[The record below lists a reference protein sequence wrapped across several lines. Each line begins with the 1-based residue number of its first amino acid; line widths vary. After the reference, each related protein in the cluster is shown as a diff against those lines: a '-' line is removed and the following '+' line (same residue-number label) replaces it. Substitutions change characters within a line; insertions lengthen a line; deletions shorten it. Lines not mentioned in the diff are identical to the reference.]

1 MKYRLLYNFLFLFC
15 VVTVSAQSM
24 YESRVSGSSRPVWQQ
39 TDPTDPNGYYLENRR
54 ALTGTGCCVNRM
66 TSTVGL
72 VDHISNL
79 GYLLD
84 DDLDNAATFA
94 AVGDINLTGPIIG
107 VKDIENSYA
116 AGTTAGFCIAIS
128 NYSTLN
134 LDLLNGLVGELGISL
149 YYQGEPVTAVEGSSD
164 ESNNN
169 LLGLSLL
176 NLSDGTPCLY
186 LTATATDMFDEV
198 CLTTK
203 GLADI
208 NLINAMQIRY
218 AFVGNSKEIKLT
230 TAGVQEYFGDG
241 ADIEVKGQKVVK
253 SGTLISLDSRNVEFT
268 NNEKTLIKQGESI
281 DLITGTL
288 IDLGFVGDLIGK
300 LFGKD
305 KYARLELNLKDNNNF
320 FKAGTEV
327 GFTFETSGLLN
338 LNIADYVRVELC
350 NNNGEWQDYNTN
362 GSLLGLDLIQIKNA
376 KTISL
381 IPNEDFCGIRI
392 TFNNELLKLNIAD
405 NGLKFH
411 YAYVREAPEVSHKCL
426 INPTMNT
433 NICDDEETYTLKAD
447 ESVTWSVTSQPDGAN
462 VTLSPEGTECRVS
475 DMTIPGEYVFAA
487 TAPDGCVEYVTI
499 KKGNLFEGETECGT
513 ELVNIDG
520 DTPDY
525 ELSTDIYETSGS
537 LITINDIDNKENIL
551 NANIYDYAEY
561 IGGISIANDLRI
573 IGVKKTGGGMISDG
587 TTAIRAGFV
596 VEFQSTG
603 LDLDLLEFFQIRLYH
618 NGKKVLSKPIDNSD
632 VLGVGLIG
640 SEKTQKVRFS
650 VNVPEGTQ
658 FDEMMLWRSGILNLN
673 LSNLKIY
680 YPFIEEETDNCGDPL
695 GCSTTVVSAG
705 TIGAHWN
712 ADATFTAGVASVFS
726 TINNMS
732 NFVDD
737 DMDTYMSLIGA
748 VNAAGKVFA
757 VNMGRKMEAN
767 HQLGIVIDKT
777 TYLAGVGLANLIT
790 VETYRNGVDTGDK
803 HSDWKVLGVN
813 AIGYGDK
820 SILLMTPKQEYD
832 EVRITVA
839 GVSALGDNAI
849 LKFYG
854 MFVRSDI
861 DGDGIPDCKDPQSCG
876 IMVDNVTADRICEGN
891 DLNITL
897 QVSNVTAETDISLI
911 FADGSP
917 LNGTVTVTSNG
928 EETYNLTGEQTKD
941 QAGRYLLSV
950 KAGEKLLKQIN
961 LDIHPLQTEWKT
973 GATSTNWNNWDNWT
987 RGVPFCCT
995 DVVIPSG
1002 ASCYPVLSY
1011 SLSNPSCCNNI
1022 HFEPGAQV
1030 VNSPE
1035 LAYRKAWVEAE
1046 FNPNRYYLFSAP
1058 LKEMVT
1064 GDMFVP
1070 AAMNGVHTADKFT
1083 ELDET
1088 KSPENRFNPSV
1099 FQRVWQSAVD
1109 GKVLASSWNL
1119 SQNDLTDT
1127 QLNVLEGEWSRNFN
1141 AVAHPYKVGNA
1152 VSVWVDNGTLPENT
1166 LFRFRFPKEH
1176 TLYHYYSD
1184 IDQTELGEEAVSRNA
1199 DNIGR
1204 FIYETELKETPFT
1217 AYSDSKKWNW
1227 LEKPGPGTGLITQCL
1242 DVVVEK
1248 DADATY
1254 SNTFLVGNPFLSYVN
1269 IEKFLEENVSM
1280 VSEVRLYNGNTTEAV
1295 VAAADGSFITN
1306 ATSQATTG
1314 MIAPMEGFYVRARE
1328 GSTSVSG
1335 GKETLVLR
1343 FTPLMLEQKN
1353 EDQAT
1358 MDGQET
1364 SSELMRLN
1372 VYSADYR
1379 SSMVI
1384 APAEKGAKSEL
1395 LLDGEVTPALAL
1407 FAADQDQACDV
1418 LSTDADVVPLG
1429 FMTAHAETVTLS
1441 ATGNTEGWLIR
1452 DRISGKTKSVAEEI
1466 KIKVDG
1472 TSVGRYELVRNQ
1484 DQIDSDHTAAVIVSS
1499 RNGRIHILS
1508 PDSEIRKVI
1517 VYDLNGQN
1525 LCNRQ
1530 VSGNEVELTTL
1541 GGIRIV
1547 EVFLESGKSFRTK
1560 ILD

>member
-1 MKYRLLYNFLFLFC
+1 MKYRLLYHFLFLFC

-39 TDPTDPNGYYLENRR
+39 TDPNEAYYLKNRR

-134 LDLLNGLVGELGISL
+134 LDLLNGLVGELGISF
-149 YYQGEPVTAVEGSSD
+149 YYQGEPVTADEGSSD

-241 ADIEVKGQKVVK
+241 ADIEVDGRKVIQVAVTIPK
-253 SGTLISLDSRNVEFT
+253 DFDGDDKEAIKNGEEVTLIGGLGLLGGISPYLQIEL
-268 NNEKTLIKQGESI
+268 NNEDYYFEKGS
-281 DLITGTL
+281 
-288 IDLGFVGDLIGK
+288 
-300 LFGKD
+300 
-305 KYARLELNLKDNNNF
+305 
-320 FKAGTEV
+320 EV
-327 GFTFETSGLLN
+327 GFNIKSKGLASVGLLN
-338 LNIADYVRVELC
+338 LKGTKISILNLEGSWKEVSSQ
-350 NNNGEWQDYNTN
+350 NN
-362 GSLLGLDLIQIKNA
+362 LLGLSLLENSSQIIKVKA
-376 KTISL
+376 
-381 IPNEDFCGIRI
+381 NEDIRGVKI
-392 TFNNELLKLNIAD
+392 ELPSSIIDVDLGATYFLGAS
-405 NGLKFH
+405 
-411 YAYVREAPEVSHKCL
+411 VSEPVDAIHQCP

-447 ESVTWSVTSQPDGAN
+447 MSVTWSVASQPDGAN
-462 VTLSPEGTECRVS
+462 VTLSPSEGGTECQVS
-475 DMTIPGEYVFAA
+475 DMTIPGEYEFAA

-513 ELVNIDG
+513 GLVNIDG
-520 DTPDY
+520 ETPDY

-551 NANIYDYAEY
+551 NANIDDYAEY

-603 LDLDLLEFFQIRLYH
+603 LSLDLLEFFQIRLY
-618 NGKKVLSKPIDNSD
+618 NKGQKVLSIPIDNSD

-650 VNVPEGTQ
+650 VNVPAGTK

-737 DMDTYMSLIGA
+737 DMDTYMSLIQVLGA
-748 VNAAGKVFA
+748 DGKVFA
-757 VNMGRKMEAN
+757 VNMGRNMEAN

-777 TYLAGVGLANLIT
+777 TYLAGVGLIDWLT
-790 VETYRNGVDTGDK
+790 VETFKNGESTEETF
-803 HSDWKVLGVN
+803 SDWKVLGVN

-876 IMVDNVTADRICEGN
+876 IMVDNVTSDRICEGN

-911 FADGSP
+911 FADSSP

-928 EETYNLTGEQTKD
+928 KETYKLTGEQTKD

-1088 KSPENRFNPSV
+1088 TSPENRFNPSV

-1141 AVAHPYKVGNA
+1141 AVAHSYKAGNA
-1152 VSVWVDNGTLPENT
+1152 VSVWVDNGELPENT
-1166 LFRFRFPKEH
+1166 LFRFRFPKKH

-1184 IDQTELGEEAVSRNA
+1184 IDQTELGEEVVSRNT

-1204 FIYETELKETPFT
+1204 FIYETESKETPFT
-1217 AYSDSKKWNW
+1217 AYSGSQKWNW
-1227 LEKPGPGTGLITQCL
+1227 SEEPGPGTGLITQCL

-1269 IEKFLEENVSM
+1269 IEKFLEENADK

-1328 GSTSVSG
+1328 GRTSESG

>member
-1 MKYRLLYNFLFLFC
+1 MKYRLLYHFLFLFC

-39 TDPTDPNGYYLENRR
+39 TDPNGAYYLENRR
-54 ALTGTGCCVNRM
+54 ALTGTGCSINRIIQQVDVLGGI
-66 TSTVGL
+66 TGL
-72 VDHISNL
+72 NN
-79 GYLLD
+79 LLD
-84 DDLDNAATFA
+84 EDLNNSASFPKLVGINALYT
-94 AVGDINLTGPIIG
+94 PIIG
-107 VKDIENSYA
+107 IRDTRNYYA
-116 AGTTAGFCIAIS
+116 AGTEAGFCIEAYNGESLLTLDVLNAIGIS
-128 NYSTLN
+128 VYK
-134 LDLLNGLVGELGISL
+134 DGELLETIK
-149 YYQGEPVTAVEGSSD
+149 VSSGD
-164 ESNNN
+164 ESG
-169 LLGLSLL
+169 LLGLSLI
-176 NLSDGTPCLY
+176 NFSDSKSCASY
-186 LTATATDMFDEV
+186 LTVRPTQDFDEI
-198 CLTTK
+198 CLTNVSV
-203 GLADI
+203 ADI
-208 NLINAMQIRY
+208 GVGENLRIKY
-218 AFVGNSKEIKLT
+218 AFVGEPKEIKLT
-230 TAGVQEYFGDG
+230 DQGIANYGQIIGRQDVEVEADGWSMILGALGMGIKSYFTSTDKTYLLNETLTDK
-241 ADIEVKGQKVVK
+241 ADV
-253 SGTLISLDSRNVEFT
+253 TPL
-268 NNEKTLIKQGESI
+268 
-281 DLITGTL
+281 
-288 IDLGFVGDLIGK
+288 LGLIGDIAEVEIK
-300 LFGKD
+300 CNSND
-305 KYARLELNLKDNNNF
+305 NEEL
-320 FKAGTEV
+320 FKAGSEV
-327 GFTFETSGLLN
+327 GFKYSATALADFSLGFDVRIELLDIQGKK
-338 LNIADYVRVELC
+338 LNSYKI
-350 NNNGEWQDYNTN
+350 
-362 GSLLGLDLIQIKNA
+362 GSALLGLGLA
-376 KTISL
+376 KGGDATVSVIAD
-381 IPNEDFCGIRI
+381 EDFSGARLVFSSIVDV
-392 TFNNELLKLNIAD
+392 KL
-405 NGLKFH
+405 GTMGV
-411 YAYVREAPEVSHKCL
+411 YYGYVREAPEVSHQCP

-447 ESVTWSVTSQPDGAN
+447 MSVTWSVASQPDGAN
-462 VTLSPEGTECRVS
+462 VTLSPSEGGTECQVS
-475 DMTIPGEYVFAA
+475 DMTIPGEYEFAA

-513 ELVNIDG
+513 GLVNIDG

-551 NANIYDYAEY
+551 NANIDDYAEY

-650 VNVPEGTQ
+650 VNVPAGTQ

-712 ADATFTAGVASVFS
+712 ADETFTAGVASVVS

-737 DMDTYMSLIGA
+737 DMDTYMSLIQVLGA
-748 VNAAGKVFA
+748 DGKVFA
-757 VNMGRKMEAN
+757 VNMGRNMEAN

-777 TYLAGVGLANLIT
+777 TYLAGVGLIEWLT
-790 VETYRNGVDTGDK
+790 VETYNNGGFTGETF
-803 HSDWKVLGVN
+803 SDWKVLGVN

-876 IMVDNVTADRICEGN
+876 IMVDNVTSDRICEGN

-928 EETYNLTGEQTKD
+928 EETYKLTGEQTKD

-1070 AAMNGVHTADKFT
+1070 AAMKGVHTADKFT
-1083 ELDET
+1083 ELDKT
-1088 KSPENRFNPSV
+1088 TSLENRFNPSV

-1119 SQNDLTDT
+1119 SQNDLTNT

-1141 AVAHPYKVGNA
+1141 AVAHPYKAGNA

-1176 TLYHYYSD
+1176 TSYHYYSD
-1184 IDQTELGEEAVSRNA
+1184 IDQTELGEEVVSRNA

-1204 FIYETELKETPFT
+1204 FIYETESKETPFT

-1227 LEKPGPGTGLITQCL
+1227 LEEPGPGTGLITQCL

-1248 DADATY
+1248 DEDATY

-1269 IEKFLEENVSM
+1269 IEKFLEENADK

-1328 GSTSVSG
+1328 GSTSESG
-1335 GKETLVLR
+1335 GKETLRLR

-1452 DRISGKTKSVAEEI
+1452 DRISGKKKSVAEEI
-1466 KIKVDG
+1466 KIEVDG

-1484 DQIDSDHTAAVIVSS
+1484 DQIDSDQTAAVIVSS
-1499 RNGRIHILS
+1499 RNGRIHVLS

>member
-1 MKYRLLYNFLFLFC
+1 MKYRLLYHFLFLFC

-39 TDPTDPNGYYLENRR
+39 TKPNGTYYLENRR
-54 ALTGTGCCVNRM
+54 ALTGTGCCVNRIVQQ
-66 TSTVGL
+66 VGVANDVTGL
-72 VDHISNL
+72 EC
-79 GYLLD
+79 LLD
-84 DDLDNAATFA
+84 DELNNYVSFPKL
-94 AVGDINLTGPIIG
+94 VGLSVAYQPIIS
-107 VKDIENSYA
+107 VRDTENYYE
-116 AGTTAGFCIAIS
+116 AGTEAGFCIVAKDGES
-128 NYSTLN
+128 LLS
-134 LDLLNGLVGELGISL
+134 LDLLNAMGIAL
-149 YYQGEPVTAVEGSSD
+149 YKDGQLMETLKVETGD
-164 ESNNN
+164 DIG
-169 LLGLSLL
+169 LLGLSLINISGKESSAYL
-176 NLSDGTPCLY
+176 NVTSTKN
-186 LTATATDMFDEV
+186 FDEIALV
-198 CLTTK
+198 NLTTADIGVGANLKIKYAFVGKQKEVLLTTK
-203 GLADI
+203 GITDYVTYTLGRKAVKIEAKGFNPYILGIPTDIWGAGDILLNDDLTDQITITPLLNLFYKGGAYIKTAADNGGWGDSDDDPDGNINIFEAGSEVGFKYYDKSVLNVGIGDYTSIVLFDI
-208 NLINAMQIRY
+208 NGKQTE
-218 AFVGNSKEIKLT
+218 EIMVS
-230 TAGVQEYFGDG
+230 AGVLALG
-241 ADIEVKGQKVVK
+241 AVKSGNGIVSVVATKPFSGAELRRYTAVDIEVAAWG
-253 SGTLISLDSRNVEFT
+253 IYY
-268 NNEKTLIKQGESI
+268 
-281 DLITGTL
+281 
-288 IDLGFVGDLIGK
+288 GFVREPVDVQK
-300 LFGKD
+300 EKC
-305 KYARLELNLKDNNNF
+305 KM
-320 FKAGTEV
+320 
-327 GFTFETSGLLN
+327 N
-338 LNIADYVRVELC
+338 LNANSSVCGNSTTLTSD
-350 NNNGEWQDYNTN
+350 
-362 GSLLGLDLIQIKNA
+362 IKVDWR
-376 KTISL
+376 IS
-381 IPNEDFCGIRI
+381 
-392 TFNNELLKLNIAD
+392 
-405 NGLKFH
+405 
-411 YAYVREAPEVSHKCL
+411 
-426 INPTMNT
+426 
-433 NICDDEETYTLKAD
+433 
-447 ESVTWSVTSQPDGAN
+447 SQPDDATASLTQATGKTTIIQNMN
-462 VTLSPEGTECRVS
+462 V
-475 DMTIPGEYVFAA
+475 DGEYVVEA
-487 TAPDGCVEYVTI
+487 TCKNGCNCKDYIKITTGIFGQNSNCGQLIVNDGVNNYV
-499 KKGNLFEGETECGT
+499 
-513 ELVNIDG
+513 
-520 DTPDY
+520 
-525 ELSTDIYETSGS
+525 LSDQIHDTSGS
-537 LITINDIDNKENIL
+537 LITLNDIKNKEAIL
-551 NANIYDYAEY
+551 SPYVDDYAEY
-561 IGGISIANDLRI
+561 IGGLSLANDLRI
-573 IGVKKTGGGMISDG
+573 IGVKTNDG
-587 TTAIRAGFV
+587 SSIYNGTEEIRAGFV
-596 VEFQSTG
+596 VELQSTG
-603 LDLDLLEFFQIRLYH
+603 LDLDLLEFFQIRLYN
-618 NGKKVLSKPIDNSD
+618 NGVNVLQQPVDNSNVLS
-632 VLGVGLIG
+632 VGLAG
-640 SEKTQKVRFS
+640 SEKVQKLRLS
-650 VNVPEGTQ
+650 VNVPANTK
-658 FDEMMLWRSGILNLN
+658 FDEITLWRSGVLNLN
-673 LSNLKIY
+673 ISKLRIY
-680 YPFIEEETDNCGDPL
+680 YPFYELPTDDCSSPWGCG
-695 GCSTTVVSAG
+695 STIVSSEMSSTWNMSGSKFAGVVSAITVINDMCYFVDNDMNTAM
-705 TIGAHWN
+705 TIG
-712 ADATFTAGVASVFS
+712 S
-726 TINNMS
+726 
-732 NFVDD
+732 
-737 DMDTYMSLIGA
+737 
-748 VNAAGKVFA
+748 AAEVSGKVFA
-757 VNMGRKMEAN
+757 INMGRVVSKN
-767 HQLGIVIDKT
+767 HQLGIVIDSK
-777 TYLAGVGLANLIT
+777 TYLAGVGLANWIT
-790 VETYRNGVDTGDK
+790 VETYRNGVATGDK
-803 HSDWKVLGVN
+803 HSDWKVLGVD

-820 SILLMTPKQEYD
+820 SVLLMRSTMDFD
-832 EVRITVA
+832 EVRITIALPA
-839 GVSALGDNAI
+839 GVLETRR
-849 LKFYG
+849 FYG
-854 MFVRSDI
+854 MFVRGDV
-861 DGDGIPDCKDPQSCG
+861 DGDGIPDCEDENSCG
-876 IMVDNVTADRICEGN
+876 DMDNVIPNAPTTHICEGDDLSIYIDLQN
-891 DLNITL
+891 AGSIETVDLNFERIDTNSS
-897 QVSNVTAETDISLI
+897 VNVTSLNG
-911 FADGSP
+911 AATRDNSDGKYKYTNNSTTGMAGVYKVTLSSDGSDI
-917 LNGTVTVTSNG
+917 NGFSIDV
-928 EETYNLTGEQTKD
+928 Y
-941 QAGRYLLSV
+941 
-950 KAGEKLLKQIN
+950 
-961 LDIHPLQTEWKT
+961 IHPNQTTWN
-973 GATSTNWNNWDNWT
+973 GSASSNWNNWDNWT

-1083 ELDET
+1083 ELDKT
-1088 KSPENRFNPSV
+1088 TSPENRFNPSV

-1141 AVAHPYKVGNA
+1141 AVAHPYKAGNA
-1152 VSVWVDNGTLPENT
+1152 VSVWVDNGALLENT

-1217 AYSDSKKWNW
+1217 AYSGSKKWNW
-1227 LEKPGPGTGLITQCL
+1227 LEEPGPGTGLITQCL

-1248 DADATY
+1248 DEDATY

-1269 IEKFLEENVSM
+1269 IEKFLEENADKI
-1280 VSEVRLYNGNTTEAV
+1280 SEVRLYNGNTTEAV

-1306 ATSQATTG
+1306 ATSPATTG
-1314 MIAPMEGFYVRARE
+1314 MIAPMEGFYVRAQGR
-1328 GSTSVSG
+1328 TSVSD
-1335 GKETLVLR
+1335 GKETLRLR

-1452 DRISGKTKSVAEEI
+1452 DRISGKKKSVAEEI
-1466 KIKVDG
+1466 KIEVDG

>member
-1 MKYRLLYNFLFLFC
+1 MKYRLLYHFLFLFC
-15 VVTVSAQSM
+15 VVAVSAQSV

-39 TDPTDPNGYYLENRR
+39 TDPNGAYYLENRR
-54 ALTGTGCCVNRM
+54 ALTGTGCSINRIIQQVDVLGGI
-66 TSTVGL
+66 TGL
-72 VDHISNL
+72 NN
-79 GYLLD
+79 LLD
-84 DDLDNAATFA
+84 EDLNNSASFPKLVGINALYT
-94 AVGDINLTGPIIG
+94 PIIG
-107 VKDIENSYA
+107 IRDTRNYYA
-116 AGTTAGFCIAIS
+116 AGTEAGFCIEAS
-128 NYSTLN
+128 NGESLLTL
-134 LDLLNGLVGELGISL
+134 DVLNALGISV
-149 YYQGEPVTAVEGSSD
+149 YKDGELLETINVSSGD
-164 ESNNN
+164 ESG
-169 LLGLSLL
+169 LLGLSLI
-176 NLSDGTPCLY
+176 NFSGSESCAY
-186 LTATATDMFDEV
+186 LTVRPTRDFDEI
-198 CLTTK
+198 CLTNVSV
-203 GLADI
+203 ADI
-208 NLINAMQIRY
+208 GVGENLRIKY
-218 AFVGNSKEIKLT
+218 AFVGGPKEIKLT
-230 TAGVQEYFGDG
+230 EEG
-241 ADIEVKGQKVVK
+241 
-253 SGTLISLDSRNVEFT
+253 
-268 NNEKTLIKQGESI
+268 IKSI
-281 DLITGTL
+281 DRYELKLTAKAWNPILLGLPIPINASEL
-288 IDLGFVGDLIGK
+288 IDEDTDNKVSITPILSVAYQGGVKIN
-300 LFGKD
+300 
-305 KYARLELNLKDNNNF
+305 LEPNRNDSNQDEIF
-320 FKAGTEV
+320 DAGCEV
-327 GFTFETSGLLN
+327 GFKYINTSILDIGLGSTISIVLFDKNGKETEEKIISSSVLGVG
-338 LNIADYVRVELC
+338 IASTGVGFVSLIASKPFSSAELRF
-350 NNNGEWQDYNTN
+350 YTAIA
-362 GSLLGLDLIQIKNA
+362 IQI
-376 KTISL
+376 
-381 IPNEDFCGIRI
+381 E
-392 TFNNELLKLNIAD
+392 EL
-405 NGLKFH
+405 GV
-411 YAYVREAPEVSHKCL
+411 YYGYVREAPEVSHQCP

-447 ESVTWSVTSQPDGAN
+447 MSVTWSVASQPDEAN
-462 VTLSPEGTECRVS
+462 VTLSPSEGTECQVS

-513 ELVNIDG
+513 GLVNIDG
-520 DTPDY
+520 ETPDY

-551 NANIYDYAEY
+551 NANIDDYAEY

-573 IGVKKTGGGMISDG
+573 IGVKKTGGGTISDG
-587 TTAIRAGFV
+587 KTAIRAGFV

-618 NGKKVLSKPIDNSD
+618 NGEKVLSEPIDNSD

-650 VNVPEGTQ
+650 VNVPAGTQ

-680 YPFIEEETDNCGDPL
+680 YPFIEQETDNCGDPI
-695 GCSTTVVSAG
+695 GCSTTLVSAG
-705 TIGAHWN
+705 TIGACWN
-712 ADATFTAGVASVFS
+712 ADATFTAGVASVVS

-737 DMDTYMSLIGA
+737 DMDTYMSLIQVLGA
-748 VNAAGKVFA
+748 DGKVFA
-757 VNMGRKMEAN
+757 VNMGRNMEAN

-777 TYLAGVGLANLIT
+777 TYLAGVGLIDWLT
-790 VETYRNGVDTGDK
+790 VETFKNEMSTGETF
-803 HSDWKVLGVN
+803 SDWKVLGVN

-839 GVSALGDNAI
+839 GVSALGDQAI
-849 LKFYG
+849 QKFYG

-897 QVSNVTAETDISLI
+897 QVSNVTAGTEISLI
-911 FADGSP
+911 FADGSK
-917 LNGTVTVTSNG
+917 LNGTVTVTSDG
-928 EETYNLTGEQTKD
+928 EVTHKLTGEQTNG

-961 LDIHPLQTEWKT
+961 LDIYPLQTEWKT
-973 GATSTNWNNWDNWT
+973 DAASTNWNNWDNWT

-995 DVVIPSG
+995 DVVIPGG

-1035 LAYRKAWVEAE
+1035 LAYSKAWVETE

-1070 AAMNGVHTADKFT
+1070 AAMNGIHTADKFT
-1083 ELDET
+1083 ELNGT
-1088 KSPENRFNPSV
+1088 TSPENRFNPSV

-1109 GKVLASSWNL
+1109 GKVLASSPSSFENTI
-1119 SQNDLTDT
+1119 TDT

-1141 AVAHPYKVGNA
+1141 AVAHSYKAGNA

-1204 FIYETELKETPFT
+1204 FIYETESKETPFT
-1217 AYSDSKKWNW
+1217 AYSGSQKWNW
-1227 LEKPGPGTGLITQCL
+1227 LEEPGPGTGLITQCL
-1242 DVVVEK
+1242 DVAVEK
-1248 DADATY
+1248 DADETY

-1269 IEKFLEENVSM
+1269 IERFLEENADK

-1353 EDQAT
+1353 EVPAALK
-1358 MDGQET
+1358 GFEP
-1364 SSELMRLN
+1364 SSELMRLT
-1372 VYSADYR
+1372 VSSADYS

-1395 LLDGEVTPALAL
+1395 LLDGEATPALAL

-1429 FMTAHAETVTLS
+1429 FMTPHAETVTLS

-1484 DQIDSDHTAAVIVSS
+1484 DQIGSDQTAAVIVSS
-1499 RNGRIHILS
+1499 RNGRIHVLS
-1508 PDSEIRKVI
+1508 PNSEIRKVI

-1525 LCNRQ
+1525 LCNRP

-1547 EVFLESGKSFRTK
+1547 EVFLESGISFRTK

>member
-15 VVTVSAQSM
+15 VVAVSAQSM

-39 TDPTDPNGYYLENRR
+39 TDPNGEYYLENRR

-128 NYSTLN
+128 NYSTLD

-149 YYQGEPVTAVEGSSD
+149 YYQGEPVTVVEGSSD

-186 LTATATDMFDEV
+186 LTATATEIFDEV

-241 ADIEVKGQKVVK
+241 ADIEVEGQKVVQVVVTIPK
-253 SGTLISLDSRNVEFT
+253 EFDEGDKNAIKNGEEVTLIGGVGL
-268 NNEKTLIKQGESI
+268 
-281 DLITGTL
+281 
-288 IDLGFVGDLIGK
+288 LGGFRPYVQI
-300 LFGKD
+300 
-305 KYARLELNLKDNNNF
+305 ELNKKDCYF
-320 FKAGTEV
+320 EKGSEV
-327 GFTFETSGLLN
+327 GFNIKSEGLASVGLLN
-338 LNIADYVRVELC
+338 LEGTKISILNLEGSWKDVSSQ
-350 NNNGEWQDYNTN
+350 NN
-362 GSLLGLDLIQIKNA
+362 LLGLSLLENSSQIIKVKA
-376 KTISL
+376 
-381 IPNEDFCGIRI
+381 NEDIRGVKI
-392 TFNNELLKLNIAD
+392 ELPSSILDVDLGATYFL
-405 NGLKFH
+405 G
-411 YAYVREAPEVSHKCL
+411 ASVSESVDAIHQCP

-447 ESVTWSVTSQPDGAN
+447 MSVTWSVESQPYGAN
-462 VTLSPEGTECRVS
+462 VTLSPSEGTECQVS

-487 TAPDGCVEYVTI
+487 TAPDDCVEYVTI

-513 ELVNIDG
+513 GLVNIDG
-520 DTPDY
+520 ETPDY

-551 NANIYDYAEY
+551 NANIDDYAEY

-618 NGKKVLSKPIDNSD
+618 NGEKVLSKPIDNSD

-650 VNVPEGTQ
+650 VNVPAGTQ

-712 ADATFTAGVASVFS
+712 ADATFTAGVASVVS

-737 DMDTYMSLIGA
+737 DMDTYMSLIQVLGA
-748 VNAAGKVFA
+748 DGKVFA
-757 VNMGRKMEAN
+757 VNMGRRMDDN

-777 TYLAGVGLANLIT
+777 TYLAGVGLIDWLT
-790 VETYRNGVDTGDK
+790 VETFKNGRSTGETF
-803 HSDWKVLGVN
+803 SDWKVLGVN

-876 IMVDNVTADRICEGN
+876 IMVDNVTSDRICEGN

-897 QVSNVTAETDISLI
+897 QVSNVTAETEISLI

-917 LNGTVTVTSNG
+917 LNGTITVTSNG
-928 EETYNLTGEQTKD
+928 EETYKLTGEQTKD

-961 LDIHPLQTEWKT
+961 LDIHPLQTEWKKDV
-973 GATSTNWNNWDNWT
+973 ASTNWNNWDNWT

-1002 ASCYPVLSY
+1002 ASYYPVLSY

-1035 LAYRKAWVEAE
+1035 LAYRKVWVEAE

-1070 AAMNGVHTADKFT
+1070 ADMNGMHTADKFT

-1088 KSPENRFNPSV
+1088 TSLENRFNPSV

-1109 GKVLASSWNL
+1109 GKVLASSPN
-1119 SQNDLTDT
+1119 SFENAITNT

-1141 AVAHPYKVGNA
+1141 AVAHPYKAGNA

-1176 TLYHYYSD
+1176 TSYHYYSD

-1204 FIYETELKETPFT
+1204 FIYETESKETPFT
-1217 AYSDSKKWNW
+1217 AYSYSKKWNW
-1227 LEKPGPGTGLITQCL
+1227 LEEPGPGTGLITQCL

-1269 IEKFLEENVSM
+1269 IEQFLRENAGM

-1295 VAAADGSFITN
+1295 VAASDGSFITN
-1306 ATSQATTG
+1306 ATSPATTG

-1328 GSTSVSG
+1328 GRTSVSD
-1335 GKETLVLR
+1335 GKETLRLR

-1395 LLDGEVTPALAL
+1395 LLDGEVSPSLAL
-1407 FAADQDQACDV
+1407 FTVEDDQVYDI
-1418 LSTDADVVPLG
+1418 LSTDSEVISLG
-1429 FMTAHAETVTLS
+1429 IMTDKPQTLTFEASGETD
-1441 ATGNTEGWLIR
+1441 GWILY
-1452 DRISGKTKSVAEEI
+1452 DRESGKKYKLQDKPVI
-1466 KIKVDG
+1466 NQNG
-1472 TSVGRYELVRNQ
+1472 TTVGRYELLRKGYMLEDMDKNNVVIYSSQNKITVKSYTSNITRVR
-1484 DQIDSDHTAAVIVSS
+1484 
-1499 RNGRIHILS
+1499 
-1508 PDSEIRKVI
+1508 
-1517 VYDLNGQN
+1517 VYDMAGNAIFNQAYSSSLAEFHAEGRVLIVVVDLENGKT
-1525 LCNRQ
+1525 
-1530 VSGNEVELTTL
+1530 E
-1541 GGIRIV
+1541 
-1547 EVFLESGKSFRTK
+1547 KKK
-1560 ILD
+1560 ILN